1 MLKENYFGFDHCK
14 DKKALAFSLYFLQQK
29 GKEDIQV
36 EDTSCIDPPFLNSS
50 SCGQVAGM
58 NNTSLSIKFL

>member
-36 EDTSCIDPPFLNSS
+36 EDTSCFDPTFLNSS
-50 SCGQVAGM
+50 SGGQVVIM
-58 NNTSLSIKFL
+58 YNISFFL